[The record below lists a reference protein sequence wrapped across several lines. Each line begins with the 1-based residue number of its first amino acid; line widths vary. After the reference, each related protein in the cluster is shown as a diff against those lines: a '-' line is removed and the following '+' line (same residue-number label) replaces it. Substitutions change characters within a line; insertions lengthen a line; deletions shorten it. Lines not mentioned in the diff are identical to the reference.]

1 MLPRLSSRVSG
12 FPVASPY
19 LWGKLRNL
27 SLSKVSKQVVMS
39 FCVTGMALCDI
50 PTCLI
55 TRRKCQNSRGSR
67 TKCSFCS
74 AHVFRLESLVFLWHR
89 RVYGGSCNIFP
100 FSKVSKEVVMSFCVA
115 GMALCDIPTC
125 CIPCHKF
132 LCEAGATM
140 RSTLYTLHC
149 TLHTLYFTLH
159 TPHFTLHTPHSTLS
173 TPPSHSTL
181 YTLHSTIYTLDSSL
195 HIPHFTLHTL
205 HFALHTLHSSALHT
219 PSTTLHHAPPHSTTP
234 DSLHTPHS
242 SLHTLHSTL
251 LTSHSTNYTFH
262 STLRTPQFTV

>member
-1 MLPRLSSRVSG
+1 
-12 FPVASPY
+12 
-19 LWGKLRNL
+19 
-27 SLSKVSKQVVMS
+27 MS

-55 TRRKCQNSRGSR
+55 TRRKCQNSRESR
-67 TKCSFCS
+67 TKCSCCS

-115 GMALCDIPTC
+115 GVALCDIPTC

-149 TLHTLYFTLH
+149 TLHTVHFTLHTLHSTLYNPHSTLHHTLHFTHSSLHTLYFTLH
-159 TPHFTLHTPHSTLS
+159 TPHFTLHTPHFPL
-173 TPPSHSTL
+173 PLLTL
-181 YTLHSTIYTLDSSL
+181 YTLHSTLHNLHFRLLTPHSTLYT
-195 HIPHFTLHTL
+195 PHFTLCTPHFTL
-205 HFALHTLHSSALHT
+205 LRTSHSIHH
-219 PSTTLHHAPPHSTTP
+219 PPPRSTTL